1 MTRSLQ
7 TSSVLCCKLLY
18 RNLETRLR
26 SCRAALLQFFLTT
39 ALSLASISWRIVCVK
54 YFRNQSHSVADLL
67 SKYWWMSKSSI
78 SRVLPTRWTTML
90 TGVLLKGSF
99 NNFLMF
105 SPSEMTST
113 SGITSTKSLASLKEE
128 KPVCKGLEEE
138 NPLVF
143 RPSLSQF
150 FGGFLN
156 KNLDM

>member
-1 MTRSLQ
+1 
-7 TSSVLCCKLLY
+7 
-18 RNLETRLR
+18 
-26 SCRAALLQFFLTT
+26 
-39 ALSLASISWRIVCVK
+39 
-54 YFRNQSHSVADLL
+54 
-67 SKYWWMSKSSI
+67 
-78 SRVLPTRWTTML
+78 ML

-156 KNLDM
+156 KNLDTYVVCSLFLNQTLNYAMESVVLVESNSRNKEEINTIKNLSL